1 MSNAD
6 LEFIKAGASTLD
18 PRQSNASFEAN
29 IVQLYNFAALKAG
42 QQPVNSMEEIKNMA
56 NKPVNTVTSPTQPG
70 VQNFNADSVADSLIS
85 SWK

>member
-6 LEFIKAGASTLD
+6 LDFIKSGASTLD

-56 NKPVNTVTSPTQPG
+56 NKPVSASTSAGT
-70 VQNFNADSVADSLIS
+70 
-85 SWK
+85 